1 MKERTGETGAAD
13 KSVGRLL
20 LFAGIMILIDALFLG
35 LSMWRYEL
43 WWNETAAAAVMLVL
57 LGALYAAKLGKEL
70 EKRFFWL
77 LGLHFFE
84 LAVIF
89 VSYQAEGML
98 RPVLAVP
105 ILVSL
110 MAGSG
115 AGVYAMI
122 FYSVASALVCADPT
136 EIVLLYLSAGLFGIH
151 LFAGREKVREFL
163 IGGAGFLLCY
173 IAGNIV
179 ISLYA
184 YAQLQT
190 VDVLYSVLGGIL
202 QLLPVFCFL
211 PFLAGGGIHLPG
223 VTGLAAIVS
232 PDFPALAEFS
242 EREPVCYKHSCLV
255 AKLSARAAAV
265 VGANALLAE
274 AGGLYH
280 EIGMGLGEDDIQE
293 SLRIC
298 KQYRLPA
305 SVQNIIKEHDPDK
318 KTPSGK
324 ESALVMISD
333 TIVNLMEQNRKRN
346 LSDSPDTEGA
356 VARAFRVREDSGA
369 FLLSGLT
376 EKELEDLLEFYM
388 GILG

>member
-1 MKERTGETGAAD
+1 MKGKTGETGAAD

-43 WWNETAAAAVMLVL
+43 WWNETVAAAAMLVL
-57 LGALYAAKLGKEL
+57 LGALYVVKLGEECK
-70 EKRFFWL
+70 KRFYWL
-77 LGLHFFE
+77 LGLHLFE

-105 ILVSL
+105 ILVAF

-122 FYSVASALVCADPT
+122 FYSVVSALVCADPT
-136 EIVLLYLSAGLFGIH
+136 EVLLLYLFAGLSGIH
-151 LFAGREKVREFL
+151 LFAKKSQIRDYL

-173 IAGNIV
+173 IVGNIV

-190 VDVLYSVLGGIL
+190 VDILYSVLGGIL

-211 PFLAGGGIHLPG
+211 PFLAGGGIRLPG
-223 VTGLAAIVS
+223 VAGLAAIVA
-232 PDFPALAEFS
+232 PDYPALAEYS
-242 EREPVCYKHSCLV
+242 KREPVSYKHSCLV

-280 EIGMGLGEDDIQE
+280 EIGQGQGEDCTQE

-298 KQYRLPA
+298 KQYKLPA
-305 SVQNIIKEHDPDK
+305 SVQNIVKEHDPDK

-324 ESALVMISD
+324 ESAIVMISD
-333 TIVNLMEQNRKRN
+333 TIVNLMEQNRRRN
-346 LSDSPDTEGA
+346 LTDGPDTEGA

-388 GILG
+388 SILG